1 MSSPGI
7 PAPTWPHEQV
17 GAPPNGWLPPAI
29 PMEDIGCP
37 RLIASGPVCWCD
49 ADTETCMEHA
59 EVLGTLTEFIREKVL
74 DSAGVEVDPHTPLLE
89 RGILNSLSTSAL
101 VVFINERLG
110 VDVPAERM
118 VGRNFRDLDSI
129 TRLVLE
135 LAADAR
141 EPEMGAL

>member
-1 MSSPGI
+1 
-7 PAPTWPHEQV
+7 
-17 GAPPNGWLPPAI
+17 
-29 PMEDIGCP
+29 
-37 RLIASGPVCWCD
+37 
-49 ADTETCMEHA
+49 
-59 EVLGTLTEFIREKVL
+59 
-74 DSAGVEVDPHTPLLE
+74 VEVDPHTPLLE
-89 RGILNSLSTSAL
+89 WGILNSLSTTAL

>member
-1 MSSPGI
+1 
-7 PAPTWPHEQV
+7 
-17 GAPPNGWLPPAI
+17 
-29 PMEDIGCP
+29 
-37 RLIASGPVCWCD
+37 
-49 ADTETCMEHA
+49 MEHA

-74 DSAGVEVDPHTPLLE
+74 DSAGMEVAPDTPLLE
-89 RGILNSLSTSAL
+89 WGILNSLSTTAL

-118 VGRNFRDLDSI
+118 VGRNFRDLNSV

-141 EPEMGAL
+141 ESEMGTL

>member
-1 MSSPGI
+1 
-7 PAPTWPHEQV
+7 
-17 GAPPNGWLPPAI
+17 
-29 PMEDIGCP
+29 
-37 RLIASGPVCWCD
+37 
-49 ADTETCMEHA
+49 MEHA

-89 RGILNSLSTSAL
+89 WGILNSLSTTAL